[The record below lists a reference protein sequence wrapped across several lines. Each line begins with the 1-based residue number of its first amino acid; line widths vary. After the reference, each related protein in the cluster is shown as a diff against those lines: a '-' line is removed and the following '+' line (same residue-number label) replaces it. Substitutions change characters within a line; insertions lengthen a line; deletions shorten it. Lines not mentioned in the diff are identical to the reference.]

1 MDLASF
7 MVMVGQQIPGGFGS
21 VACED
26 GSFLFEVGFDEGP
39 VTIRLLAEE
48 AKRLYIE
55 LPSEQVNLDGA
66 VSQLAAEIVET
77 AGFATLGVS
86 EAKVR
91 STIFEF

>member
-48 AKRLYIE
+48 AKRLYAE
-55 LPSEQVNLDGA
+55 LPSEQVDSA
-66 VSQLAAEIVET
+66 VRQLAAEIVET

-86 EAKVR
+86 EAEVR